1 MATTIAE
8 RVRWLREQTGMSAR
22 AIDGL
27 AGLTPGHTA
36 LLEGGH
42 RSDPSAATL
51 TKLARALGVSLDW
64 LSDGQGAPPS
74 DVRLRAIGRAH
85 EKAG

>member
-1 MATTIAE
+1 MDTIAE

-22 AIDGL
+22 AVDAL
-27 AGLTPGHTA
+27 AHLTPGHTA
-36 LLEGGH
+36 LIEGGH
-42 RSDPSAATL
+42 RSDPSSGTL

-74 DVRLRAIGRAH
+74 ELQLRAVGRST
-85 EKAG
+85 KAG